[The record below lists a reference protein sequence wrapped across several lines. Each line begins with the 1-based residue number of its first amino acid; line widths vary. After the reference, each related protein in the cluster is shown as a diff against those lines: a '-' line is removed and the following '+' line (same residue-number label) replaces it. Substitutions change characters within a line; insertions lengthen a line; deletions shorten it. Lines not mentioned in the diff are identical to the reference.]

1 MRKGNEAR
9 EAGQYP
15 TAASHYSQVLEMEPG
30 NSEAYLSRA
39 QVHCLQDNHES
50 ALSDIDTALRLDSK
64 NVEVYTIMYDTHT
77 QTCYLHMS
85 VYFNTCMDS

>member
-1 MRKGNEAR
+1 MRKGSEAR

-15 TAASHYSQVLEMEPG
+15 TASSHYSQVLEMEPG
-30 NSEAYLSRA
+30 NSEAYLKRA

-64 NVEVYTIMYDTHT
+64 NVEVYTICMTHT
-77 QTCYLHMS
+77 QTCYIPAH
-85 VYFNTCMDS
+85 VCVF